1 VAIEKDAYKPG
12 QPIMLRDVK
21 LQIGL
26 KTKGSR
32 LWVIKELKTN
42 GIVELESPYSRITKV
57 VTRKLLQQMCC
68 SP

>member
-1 VAIEKDAYKPG
+1 
-12 QPIMLRDVK
+12 MLRDVK